1 MLNSRRLGA
10 GLTFAAAL
18 TVAALCLT
26 SPTRGQQR
34 GNKKMLGGALKV
46 KIAPA
51 AFQPAMPGGMKP
63 LPGTGP
69 VGDANPATHFSAIKL
84 IENDKV
90 QQYLDLAREY
100 IAGKEWAKAVTAL
113 QTILDGRDDLKGDF
127 YVQVKGTDSATGEE
141 KVRRTSAK
149 SEANA
154 LLGSMPAEGLAVY
167 EITVG
172 ATARNL
178 LAEAKRKGD
187 RELLAD
193 VAQRY
198 MHTRAGIE
206 ANDLLAT
213 TFLDRGQFFT
223 AALRF
228 DRLLHLK
235 DDRYK
240 PADLTLFKA
249 ALAYRRAGDLANAE
263 RIWNTLEPRL
273 KRAGGLKVGEE
284 MVATARVRQVLDQI
298 PAPTPPNAFDWPM
311 VGGNATRTAQAK
323 GSPPLLDEVLWA
335 RKTVLDKN
343 DETGAVEE
351 RGAEAH
357 RYLTEAVRR
366 SNQMGLPVMPGF
378 FPIAAGGKVVYRTY
392 LGITAVNVHELRDND
407 GKVIAKPGDI
417 EWKSTDFEASLAVV
431 LSDPNMR
438 GTADTWLDV
447 YNKSNFLYLVYENSA
462 VGTLSTDHRLVYAV
476 DDLAV
481 PAPPGYLANH
491 VWNTPQ
497 VNDKIKP
504 FVKSNSLQAFELDT
518 GKIAFRLGGGDQGKN
533 DPFADSHFL
542 GVPLAVGGKLYVL
555 NEANDGQ
562 LRLFTIDVRVEN
574 KADGPKYTPVVVPPV
589 QVLGTVADH
598 HKVTHDIA
606 RRATTVHLAYGEGV
620 LVCPTNA
627 GELLGVDLMS
637 RTLAWAY
644 PYRQSPPQ
652 NGSLV
657 QNNPQM
663 GFQPPNRVMA
673 LTYSNWKVSP
683 PVIADGK
690 VVFTAPDSIA
700 VHCINLR
707 DGTPVWTVRQQDN
720 DLFLAGVYDGKVLIV
735 GKNSVRAY
743 KLSNG
748 DHAWTVATS
757 DVPSGQGVAS
767 KNIYYL
773 PLRKGEIMA
782 IDVARGTIWHNR
794 SAAPGA
800 RSPGNLV
807 FYEGAVLSQTVEEV
821 VAYPQLTAKLDLAS
835 KALAKNPDDLEKR
848 TLRGELLLRDG
859 QTQAAVDDL
868 RTVWLKKPEGELGKR
883 VRQQLYDALTDLV
896 QADFAKARGKYLKEY
911 EELCNV
917 PDDAQEQE
925 RRQAKFLRILGQG
938 LESQGELV
946 EAFQAYRKFG
956 SLPLFRTEGI
966 PSTEDP
972 AQKIPSNVWLRGRVM
987 SMLAKATPEQ
997 RRPLEAKIA
1006 EEWKAVDAKNDIE
1019 AIRSFVGMFDVPFA
1033 VGREARLRLADL
1045 IIERR
1050 DQSAYLEAELS
1061 LQQLRVPGLREDPN
1075 VGGRAL
1081 DALARLEISKGSDDS
1096 MKLAMSYYKELA
1108 NEFPR
1113 TAVRG
1118 KQTGAELF
1126 RELFNDKRFLAY
1138 ISDTQVSWP
1147 RGEIKGREL
1156 DPQKVGIG
1164 LQGFIFQPSGDLSPV
1179 LQQTRLVL
1187 DPVNSTTPILRVLDM
1202 ATNKL
1207 RGEPIV
1213 LDNVPANARYYQ
1225 YLYNQANGNQAFFPD
1240 ARFRFFQGTGHL
1252 AVLQVGT
1259 VAYGIDLSSV
1269 KRLWRYD
1276 LLEVTQPQ
1284 PTAPQVMPDPE
1295 GNIWLT
1301 VIDQFGRQ
1309 STRTRIGTV
1318 GAVEPSYVAL
1328 TTSKGL
1334 VVLDPLRGTPLWTK
1348 INVPPQTEIFG
1359 DDQHIYLV
1367 NTSSAGVTGPSQV
1380 LRASDGS
1387 PVADAKD
1394 FTTVYRHRV
1403 RTFGRKLLAADPAG
1417 GKLTLRLYDVLAGK
1431 DLWREAFDPKAVVLQ
1446 CEDRNLAGAIE
1457 PNGKIRVYDL
1467 DTHKPVLDSNVL
1479 RFRVTQE
1486 DVNSLQKPLLLSDKD
1501 FFYVALN
1508 TPVDT
1513 TKVMGGVLAN
1523 NFGNGL
1529 RCAPVNGW
1537 FCAFERK
1544 TGEFVWHLESRTN
1557 NQMIVL
1563 EQFKN
1568 LPILLFSVRYNEQT
1582 GGPGGG
1588 IGVRG
1593 VSYTGSVNKE
1603 TGKVIWWPVDPRP
1616 SNGSAQF
1623 YSFAVNVRAGTINM
1637 IGYTGTVQHY
1647 VDDGRKRPEDAGV
1660 MAPNRRP
1667 RFEPGAGF
1675 AGPGRFGGGFGGAG
1689 MMPAPGAFGGPG
1701 MPAMPAMP
1709 PGALVVPARKGV
1721 AVPAVPVP
1729 APADRPRAVPRG
1741 GAMRPPARLEVAP
1754 AQPQRLPLLERPRI
1768 KLPADR

>member
-1 MLNSRRLGA
+1 MLNSRRLWA
-10 GLTFAAAL
+10 GLTFTAVLAGS
-18 TVAALCLT
+18 ALCLT
-26 SPTRGQQR
+26 SPADGQ
-34 GNKKMLGGALKV
+34 GAKKKA
-46 KIAPA
+46 I
-51 AFQPAMPGGMKP
+51 FQPAGKAVFQPGGPMMKQ
-63 LPGTGP
+63 PGGP
-69 VGDANPATHFSAIKL
+69 GMKQPAGPPSDANPATHFSAIKL

-100 IAGKEWAKAVTAL
+100 IAGKEWSKAVTAL

-127 YVQVKGTDSATGEE
+127 YVQVKRHDPRTGEE
-141 KVRRTSAK
+141 KVRWASAK
-149 SEANA
+149 YEANA
-154 LLGSMPAEGLAVY
+154 LLGSMHADGLGVY
-167 EITVG
+167 EVTAG

-228 DRLLHLK
+228 ERLLNLK
-235 DDRYK
+235 DERYK
-240 PADLTLFKA
+240 AGDLTLFKA
-249 ALAYRRAGDLANAE
+249 ALAYRRAGDTANAD
-263 RIWNTLEPRL
+263 RIWKLLEPRL
-273 KRAGGLKVGEE
+273 QRAGGLKVGEE
-284 MVATARVRQVLDQI
+284 MVSTTRVRQVLDQI
-298 PAPTPPNAFDWPM
+298 PAPTPPNAYDWPM
-311 VGGNATRTAQAK
+311 VAGNATRTAQAK
-323 GSPPLLDEVLWA
+323 GSPPLLDEVLWV

-343 DETGAVEE
+343 DETGTVEE
-351 RGAEAH
+351 RG
-357 RYLTEAVRR
+357 TEARQRIDQAIQR
-366 SNQMGLPVMPGF
+366 SNQMNLPVMPGF
-378 FPIAAGGKVVYRTY
+378 FPIAAGGKVIYRTY

-417 EWKSTDFEASLAVV
+417 EWKSTDFEASLAVL

-438 GTADTWLDV
+438 GTADAWLTGV
-447 YNKSNFLYLVYENSA
+447 YNTSGFLNLVYENSA

-476 DDLAV
+476 DDCAV
-481 PAPPGYLANH
+481 PAPPRYLAQH

-497 VNDKIKP
+497 VSDKIKP
-504 FVKSNSLQAFELDT
+504 FIMGNSLQAFELET
-518 GKIAFRLGGGDQGKN
+518 GKIAFRLGGSEQGKG
-533 DPFADSHFL
+533 DLFADSHFL

-555 NEANDGQ
+555 NEKNDGQ
-562 LRLFTIDVRVEN
+562 LRLFTIDVRVET
-574 KADGPKYTPVVVPPV
+574 KPDGAKYTPVVIPPV

-606 RRATTVHLAYGEGV
+606 RRTTTVHLAYGEGV

-644 PYRQSPPQ
+644 PYRQSAPQ
-652 NGSLV
+652 NGSLI

-663 GFQPPNRVMA
+663 GFQPPNTYMA
-673 LTYSNWKVSP
+673 LTYTNWKVSP
-683 PVIADGK
+683 PVIQDGK

-748 DHAWTVATS
+748 EHAWTVATG

-782 IDVARGTIWHNR
+782 IDVVRGSIWHNR
-794 SAAPGA
+794 AATPGGK
-800 RSPGNLV
+800 SPGNLV
-807 FYEGAVLSQTVEEV
+807 FYEGAVLSQTADEV

-835 KALAKNPDDLEKR
+835 KALAKNPDDLVKR

-868 RTVWLKKPEGELGKR
+868 RTVWLKKPDGELGKR
-883 VRQQLYDALTDLV
+883 VRQQLYDALTDLM
-896 QADFAKARGKYLKEY
+896 QADFSKARARYLKEY
-911 EELCNV
+911 QELCDV
-917 PDDAQEQE
+917 PGDPQEQE
-925 RRQAKFLRILGQG
+925 HRHARFLRILGQG
-938 LESQGELV
+938 LESEGDLV

-972 AQKIPSNVWLRGRVM
+972 GQKIPSNVWLRGRVM
-987 SMLAKATPEQ
+987 TMLAKATPEQ

-1006 EEWKAVDAKNDIE
+1006 EEWKAVEARNDIE

-1045 IIERR
+1045 IIERK
-1050 DQSAYLEAELS
+1050 DQPAYLEAELN
-1061 LQQLRVPGLREDPN
+1061 LQQLRVPGLREDPK
-1075 VGGRAL
+1075 VGGQAL
-1081 DALARLEISKGSDDS
+1081 DALARLEIRKGSDDS
-1096 MKLAMSYYKELA
+1096 MKLAMSYYKDLA
-1108 NEFPR
+1108 AEFPQ

-1126 RELFNDKRFLAY
+1126 KELFNDKRFLAH
-1138 ISDTQVSWP
+1138 ISESQVRWP
-1147 RGEIKGREL
+1147 KGEIKGREL
-1156 DPQKVGIG
+1156 QPQRVGVG

-1187 DPVNSTTPILRVLDM
+1187 DPVNSTSPVLRVLDM
-1202 ATNKL
+1202 ATGKV
-1207 RGEPIV
+1207 RGDPIS
-1213 LDNVPANARYYQ
+1213 LDNVPANARFYQ
-1225 YLYNQANGNQAFFPD
+1225 YLYNQADSNQAFYPD
-1240 ARFRFFQGTGHL
+1240 ARFRFFQGKGHL

-1269 KRLWRYD
+1269 KKLWRHD
-1276 LLEVTQPQ
+1276 LLEITQPM
-1284 PTAPQVMPDPE
+1284 PNPPQVMPDPE

-1309 STRTRIGTV
+1309 STRTRVGTV

-1334 VVLDPLRGTPLWTK
+1334 VVLDPLRGTPRWTK
-1348 INVPPQTEIFG
+1348 ISVPPQTEVFG
-1359 DDQHIYLV
+1359 DDQHIFLV
-1367 NTSSAGVTGPSQV
+1367 NTSSTGISGPSQV
-1380 LRASDGS
+1380 LRASDGT
-1387 PVADAKD
+1387 PVADVKD
-1394 FTTVYRHRV
+1394 FTHLYRHRV
-1403 RTFGRKLLAADPAG
+1403 RVFGRKLLSADPAG

-1446 CEDRNLAGAIE
+1446 CEDRNLAGVIE
-1457 PNGKIRVYDL
+1457 PSGKVSVFDL
-1467 DTHKPVLDSNVL
+1467 DSFKPVLRANAL
-1479 RFRVTQE
+1479 QFRVTQE
-1486 DVNSLQKPLLLSDKD
+1486 DINNLHKPLLLSDRD
-1501 FFYVALN
+1501 HFYLALN
-1508 TPVDT
+1508 TPVET
-1513 TKVMGGVLAN
+1513 TKVMGGVLSN
-1523 NFGNGL
+1523 NFQNGL

-1557 NQMIVL
+1557 NQMLVL

-1568 LPILLFSVRYNEQT
+1568 LPILLFSVRYVEPIQ
-1582 GGPGGG
+1582 GPGGG
-1588 IGVRG
+1588 IGARG
-1593 VSYTGSVNKE
+1593 VAYTGSVNKE
-1603 TGKVIWWPVDPRP
+1603 SGKVIWWPVDPRP
-1616 SNGSAQF
+1616 SNGSSQF

-1660 MAPNRRP
+1660 MAPGERP
-1667 RFEPGAGF
+1667 RFGPDGGMPGGF
-1675 AGPGRFGGGFGGAG
+1675 RPGGFGPPVKG
-1689 MMPAPGAFGGPG
+1689 
-1701 MPAMPAMP
+1701 MPAMP
-1709 PGALVVPARKGV
+1709 PGVEVKPLPGRGIRVVPPPGAAPRALPPGGGAMLPAPRLE
-1721 AVPAVPVP
+1721 AVPP
-1729 APADRPRAVPRG
+1729 APAIE
-1741 GAMRPPARLEVAP
+1741 RL
-1754 AQPQRLPLLERPRI
+1754 RI